1 VSYVVQ
7 PWTAFTICDEPDV
20 PVLPPNPSPELIDKS
35 AGQRL
40 VSPLSQSS
48 MAAIANPELNGWFG
62 LDGLEID
69 DRTPA
74 GTASSLD
81 IPDANYSWT
90 FGDGT
95 SGTGPSVAHTYG
107 RAGDFTVALT
117 VTDRGGI
124 VDSVSQTVQ
133 VEERHGDPP
142 PAPLAGDGQEAA
154 PPAPRRDDDPAA
166 AGRRRQPALRD
177 RRRRPSLD
185 LRAQSPVK
193 RRALRE

>member
-69 DRTPA
+69 DQNACWHR
-74 GTASSLD
+74 
-81 IPDANYSWT
+81 I
-90 FGDGT
+90 
-95 SGTGPSVAHTYG
+95 VA
-107 RAGDFTVALT
+107 
-117 VTDRGGI
+117 
-124 VDSVSQTVQ
+124 
-133 VEERHGDPP
+133 RHSRCQ
-142 PAPLAGDGQEAA
+142 LQ
-154 PPAPRRDDDPAA
+154 
-166 AGRRRQPALRD
+166 
-177 RRRRPSLD
+177 LD
-185 LRAQSPVK
+185 LR
-193 RRALRE
+193 